1 MKDRIEGPEGRR
13 TSGKGRPLVACAL
26 LGLALAV
33 LPAAA
38 QDPAPGQVHRQASP
52 GYRELP
58 SERTAILLSA
68 AGTAAAVLS
77 VFASRELSSFSLVPL
92 FAGPSLG
99 AMYGGL
105 WGRALL
111 FTGLRLVG
119 TYAFAVA
126 AISDEAGFGLAY
138 VWIAGMS
145 LTAVIE
151 IATIGKAVHSR
162 NERRLAR
169 RGITLGVSPFAV
181 PKGAGL
187 NLSLSF

>member
-1 MKDRIEGPEGRR
+1 MRDRIEGPNSRR
-13 TSGKGRPLVACAL
+13 TSGKGRPFVACAL

-38 QDPAPGQVHRQASP
+38 QVATPGQVNRQAPSDIR
-52 GYRELP
+52 GLP
-58 SERTAILLSA
+58 SDRTAILLSA

-77 VFASRELSSFSLVPL
+77 VFASHEVSSFSLVPL

-119 TYAFAVA
+119 TYAFAIA
-126 AISDEAGFGLAY
+126 ASSDEAGIGLAY
-138 VWIAGMS
+138 AWIAGMS
-145 LTAVIE
+145 LSAVIE
-151 IATIGKAVHSR
+151 IATIGKAVHDR

-169 RGITLGVSPFAV
+169 RGIALGVSPFAV